1 MLGCTLKIV
10 TNTSRTANSAIRY
23 AGYWLYLGILYSLNH
38 MSVHADMQ
46 FYAQVFTKLTDVEQ
60 NYLQTHKIATGKSSI
75 VN

>member
-1 MLGCTLKIV
+1 
-10 TNTSRTANSAIRY
+10 
-23 AGYWLYLGILYSLNH
+23 

-75 VN
+75 VNWSKSCLYTKKIQI